1 MAGEIS
7 AFCMGVV
14 TKTGDK
20 GETGR
25 FGGARVPKDD
35 PGVCANGDI
44 DELNSAIGLIA
55 ARPDVSAG
63 IAEQLMDVQSAC
75 FTLGAEIA
83 TPPDAPDA
91 SRLYIPRIQEADIS
105 RVEDWISAIEALLAK
120 QTKFFLPGGSPAASM
135 AYWIR
140 TIVRRAERSVVCAGR
155 GSRTNP
161 LVIQYLNR
169 LSDYFYVLARLFN
182 QRAGV
187 VEREWRGGS
196 GPIPPQS

>member
-1 MAGEIS
+1 
-7 AFCMGVV
+7 MGVV

-35 PGVCANGDI
+35 PGVAANGDV
-44 DELNSAIGLIA
+44 DELNSAIGLLA
-55 ARPDVSAG
+55 ARPDIAAD
-63 IAEQLMDVQSAC
+63 IAEQLVDVQSAC

-83 TPPDAPDA
+83 TPSDAPNA
-91 SRLYIPRIQEADIS
+91 SQTYIPRIKEADIA
-105 RVEDWISAIEALLAK
+105 RVEHWISDIEALLAK
-120 QTKFFLPGGSPAASM
+120 QTKFFLPGGAPASAM

-140 TIVRRAERSVVCAGR
+140 TIARRAERSVVRAGR
-155 GSRTNP
+155 ESRMRP

-169 LSDYFYVLARLFN
+169 LSDYFYVLARLLN

-187 VEREWRGGS
+187 FEREWRGGS
-196 GPIPPQS
+196 GPIPPQA